1 MAAIMRFAMFLS
13 LLIAEVGAL
22 NKSDTSSLSTSKKL
36 SVEGNQSITYRDQE
50 VKHYTAN
57 HELKPTDMTFTDETY
72 NDANNASTV
81 TPSGDNV
88 TTSAP
93 SRSYCSTLHISS
105 SIFVGVV
112 GLLGIVGNSVS
123 IRILVQI
130 KTSLS
135 TSLLLSALGVED
147 CLFLVTMVTLY
158 PVYQLLVTWR
168 VQYKVLL
175 YIARYLIISIL
186 DFPL

>member
-22 NKSDTSSLSTSKKL
+22 NKSDTLSLSTSEKL
-36 SVEGNQSITYRDQE
+36 SVEGNQSITYR
-50 VKHYTAN
+50 
-57 HELKPTDMTFTDETY
+57 ELQPTEMTFTAETY
-72 NDANNASTV
+72 NDANNDSTD

-112 GLLGIVGNSVS
+112 GLLGIVGNCVS

-175 YIARYLIISIL
+175 YMIRYLTASLSFVIL
-186 DFPL
+186 SYS